1 MKFFSRSN
9 LLFLKK
15 NYQIVYA
22 TLLLFLIP
30 AAVILN
36 SFFFIKSTQKIIDV
50 EINRE
55 AHLAE
60 QVFVASFDEDTL
72 DAELI
77 QERIQ
82 KIASLSEAIYGLDV
96 LIPVEEDYQVIASL
110 DSNAVG
116 KVSTFLNYTIAWKT
130 EEGISYTT
138 RSDGVSPSLE
148 GTEPDRGDDRYWIV
162 ASPLYNSEGEKI
174 ALVSMKI
181 SSQVIDERVA
191 QTLNQSVLILVVIV
205 IIIILLLAT
214 NTRLFEYAMLFRKLK
229 EVDKMKDEFISV
241 ASHELRTPI
250 TGIQGYL
257 SMILKNEFGEVPGEI
272 KDKLQLMQGAT
283 KQLNELVE
291 DLLNVSRIQQG
302 RIKVQPVSYDV
313 RTTLREV
320 VQSLKAKADEKEL
333 TCVFEEPQ
341 ELPNAMCDPDR
352 LRQIMMNLV
361 GNAIKYTPKGSIRVT
376 AEVKDKM
383 IEIKTIDTGMGMSG
397 KDREHLFEKFYRIR
411 NTETASIVGTG
422 LGLWITRELVQLMKG
437 NMYVDSIEHV
447 GTQVAVLI
455 PLAGQKK

>member
-30 AAVILN
+30 AAVVLN
-36 SFFFIKSTQKIIDV
+36 SLYFIKSTQNIIDV
-50 EINRE
+50 ELKRE

-60 QVFVASFDEDTL
+60 QVFVASFDEITL
-72 DAELI
+72 DSELI
-77 QERIQ
+77 QERIK
-82 KIASLSEAIYGLDV
+82 KIATISEAVYGLDV

-110 DSNAVG
+110 DPNAIG

-130 EEGISYTT
+130 EEGVSYTT
-138 RSDGVSPSLE
+138 RSAGISPSLE
-148 GTEPDRGDDRYWIV
+148 GIELDRGNDRYWIV
-162 ASPLYNSEGEKI
+162 ASPLYNSEGKKI

-181 SSQVIDERVA
+181 SSQVIDERIA

-205 IIIILLLAT
+205 VIIILLLAT
-214 NTRLFEYAMLFRKLK
+214 NTRLFEYAILFRKLK

-257 SMILKNEFGEVPGEI
+257 QMILSDQLGKVEGTVRE
-272 KDKLQLMQGAT
+272 KLVMMEQAT

-302 RIKVQPVSYDV
+302 RIKVQTVSYDV

-320 VQSLKAKADEKEL
+320 VQSLEAKAKEKGI

-361 GNAIKYTPKGSIRVT
+361 GNAIKYTPKGSVRVT
-376 AEVKDKM
+376 AEVKEKM

-411 NTETASIVGTG
+411 NTETASIIGTG

-437 NMYVDSIEHV
+437 TIYVDSIEHV
-447 GTQVAVLI
+447 GTQIAVLI
-455 PLAGQKK
+455 PLAEQKK